1 MRQLHQNKRAT
12 FLGSPPRDLS
22 KHVQNKALLFGRFQ
36 SRCRPC
42 CPSYR
47 HSSRFG
53 CLPTALA
60 AAPNAARDIAFRTSS
75 QTTFFISDRPC
86 RETWEQTSPPVGR
99 RLRKG
104 TLPIAAYTR
113 NPNDFSYVR
122 MLPKVGFGKNLSN
135 TQLRVGPNGSKHRP
149 QWHICCAMMPC
160 RSQLFQETQMILHTF
175 GCNRKSV
182 LLKTQLILQTF
193 GWGVNFRFHR

>member
-1 MRQLHQNKRAT
+1 MKHCTGTHLPNGTPTRQQR
-12 FLGSPPRDLS
+12 SPEKPP
-22 KHVQNKALLFGRFQ
+22 A
-36 SRCRPC
+36 RPPNAYLARTVSVTTPSFVR
-42 CPSYR
+42 CPSCLWGI
-47 HSSRFG
+47 SGSRKE
-53 CLPTALA
+53 PEA
-60 AAPNAARDIAFRTSS
+60 
-75 QTTFFISDRPC
+75 
-86 RETWEQTSPPVGR
+86 TWEQTSPPVGR

-160 RSQLFQETQMILHTF
+160 RTQLFQETQMILHTF